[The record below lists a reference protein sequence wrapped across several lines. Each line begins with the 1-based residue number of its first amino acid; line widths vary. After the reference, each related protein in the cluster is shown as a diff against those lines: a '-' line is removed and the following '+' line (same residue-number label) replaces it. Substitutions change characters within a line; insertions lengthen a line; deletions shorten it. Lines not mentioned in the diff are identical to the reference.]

1 MYISVIGAGESG
13 KSTVFKQMK
22 LIYGEKFNEEEKKK
36 QLATVYMNTLQ
47 AMKIL
52 CEQTAA
58 FHLENEVKC
67 QDSYTAIKSIDD
79 TEEITPT
86 VGDHVKALW
95 TDPGIQMVWARRN
108 EFQIIEAVQYF
119 FNKIDEIKDPNWVPQ
134 ENDIVHCRVRTAGI
148 VTEVYNIDG
157 TVFEMYDVGGQ
168 RNERKKW
175 IHCFEGVTAVIF
187 VAAISEYDQNLF
199 EDVNTNRMTEAL
211 NLFDDICNNAFF
223 TNSSMILFLNKRDL
237 FEIKIKIKLIREVKD
252 FSDFSG
258 QDGDYDAGV
267 EYFVGKCYYHT
278 LPIIC
283 TICLTITF

>member
-1 MYISVIGAGESG
+1 
-13 KSTVFKQMK
+13 MK
-22 LIYGEKFNEEEKKK
+22 LIYGEAYSEEEKKK

-47 AMKIL
+47 AIKIL
-52 CEQTAA
+52 CEQTTA
-58 FHLENEVKC
+58 FHLEGEVEA
-67 QDSYTAIKSIDD
+67 QDAFIAIRGIDD
-79 TEEITPT
+79 TEEITVT
-86 VGDHVKALW
+86 VGDHIKTLW
-95 TDPGIQMVWARRN
+95 QDPGIQKVWARRN
-108 EFQIIEAVQYF
+108 EYQIIEAVQYF
-119 FNKIDEIKDPNWVPQ
+119 FNKIDEIKQPTFVPQ

-223 TNSSMILFLNKRDL
+223 TQSSMILFLNKRDL
-237 FEIKIKIKLIREVKD
+237 FEVKVKVKLIREVAD
-252 FSDFSG
+252 FADFG
-258 QDGDYDAGV
+258 GLDGDYDAGV
-267 EYFVGKCYYHT
+267 EYFVGE
-278 LPIIC
+278 LP
-283 TICLTITF
+283 